1 MVQDISSFHGSV
13 NDTAGSL
20 AVTDVDDFH
29 IVICESFQ
37 KLRSTAD
44 LWLSFPDIRIRNRKE
59 VRIRLRFLLPGRSAA
74 FTSRRAVLV
83 SWCTP

>member
-1 MVQDISSFHGSV
+1 MVQDVSSFHGSV

-20 AVTDVDDFH
+20 TVTDVDDFH

-37 KLRSTAD
+37 KLRIQLAFGSHSQTYESVIERKFVF
-44 LWLSFPDIRIRNRKE
+44 SFASFYRNE
-59 VRIRLRFLLPGRSAA
+59 CS